1 MKSMLVDIGYGYQIS
16 IQNKWMK
23 IMKKNKDKRR
33 RMIWQALYKPVDNN
47 KKEEEN
53 EPIK

>member
-1 MKSMLVDIGYGYQIS
+1 
-16 IQNKWMK
+16 
-23 IMKKNKDKRR
+23 MKKNNKARRR

-53 EPIK
+53 VKES

>member
-1 MKSMLVDIGYGYQIS
+1 
-16 IQNKWMK
+16 MK

-33 RMIWQALYKPVDNN
+33 RMICQALYKPVDNN